1 MKSDRTLR
9 DISDEI
15 LDMTNG
21 GLDIIREFFPNA
33 DTRKNFSIR
42 TDDKNPSASLF
53 RKEGDNRWRLN
64 DFGGDT
70 RSQDC
75 FGVWSQQNNC
85 DYWEAIV
92 AIAQKLQDE
101 KGVQLLNN
109 KTKIYKPDYA
119 EWKIK

>member
-1 MKSDRTLR
+1 MKSEKTLR
-9 DISDEI
+9 DISAEI

-42 TDDKNPSASLF
+42 HDDQNPSASLF
-53 RKEGDNRWRLN
+53 KKDDRYRLN
-64 DFGGDT
+64 DFGGNMK
-70 RSQDC
+70 SQDC
-75 FGVWSQQNNC
+75 FGIWAEQNNC

-92 AIAQKLQDE
+92 AIAQKIQNE

-109 KTKIYKPDYA
+109 KTQIYKPDYA